1 MPITL
6 SLSLSLSSIN
16 NTQFLF
22 IVYTL
27 TTLTPLSAEQVVT
40 AFNEPRANCSLDKK
54 EVSKMSIKETIFHD
68 TTGLGANVV
77 VSGLA
82 VFLVIDV
89 INLVPPSEV
98 LDV

>member
-1 MPITL
+1 
-6 SLSLSLSSIN
+6 
-16 NTQFLF
+16 
-22 IVYTL
+22 
-27 TTLTPLSAEQVVT
+27 
-40 AFNEPRANCSLDKK
+40 
-54 EVSKMSIKETIFHD
+54 MSIKETIFHD